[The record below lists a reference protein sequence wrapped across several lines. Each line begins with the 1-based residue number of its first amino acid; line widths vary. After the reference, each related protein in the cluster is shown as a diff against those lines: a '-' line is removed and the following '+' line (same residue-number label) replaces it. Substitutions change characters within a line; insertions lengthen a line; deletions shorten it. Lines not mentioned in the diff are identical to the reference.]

1 MKLRKLVLT
10 ALLAASLTAGKT
22 ALAFLPN
29 IEIVTLLCGLY
40 GYSFGMVGVAAVFV
54 FVGVEVLI
62 WGFGTWII
70 SYLIYWPMLTILF
83 MLLNKK
89 GVKNRFLLAAAAVLS
104 TVFFGVL
111 TSLIDVGLFS
121 GYFENF
127 GERFVI
133 YYLRGIP
140 FYVTQIICN
149 AVLYP
154 LLFPLLS
161 EFLRKQKKKLFS
173 KA

>member
-40 GYSFGMVGVAAVFV
+40 GYSFGFVGVAAVFI
-54 FVGVEVLI
+54 FVGAEVLI
-62 WGFGTWII
+62 WGVGPWII
-70 SYLIYWPMLTILF
+70 SYLIYFPLLTLLF
-83 MLLNKK
+83 MFLNKK
-89 GVKNRFLLAAAAVLS
+89 GVKNRFILTAAAVIS

-111 TSLIDVGLFS
+111 TSLIDIGLFS

-140 FYVTQIICN
+140 FYLTQTVCN

-161 EFLRKQKKKLFS
+161 QFLCKQKKKLFS
-173 KA
+173 RT